1 MKTLSV
7 LLVLVS
13 LHFVMPAYADWDEAA
28 EKREQA
34 ARERAAAAE
43 KAQQRRAY
51 ADGIRGEMK
60 RDGIDT
66 RGKSDEQ
73 VIREF
78 EAANKRRAD
87 AANQARAKGMD
98 DMRRALGKEADG
110 KSDDEVMALYS
121 AKSQRDA
128 AAVMRQTEANRP
140 QIEAGVKEMTGK
152 SMEQLMNMSDE
163 ELEKLGTQMERK
175 YGR

>member
-1 MKTLSV
+1 M
-7 LLVLVS
+7 
-13 LHFVMPAYADWDEAA
+13 
-28 EKREQA
+28 
-34 ARERAAAAE
+34 
-43 KAQQRRAY
+43 
-51 ADGIRGEMK
+51 
-60 RDGIDT
+60 
-66 RGKSDEQ
+66 
-73 VIREF
+73 IREF